1 MNIKMHRNNF
11 LRRVRIIAMLSAV
24 IFLAVALRA
33 QTEEPPVQGRFL
45 FIFET
50 SSGMKNRVDA
60 VQKALDTMFATS
72 LSGQLHANDSMAVWT
87 FAQDL
92 HPGDFPLQSW
102 NPDDAV
108 KTAAKIKD
116 FVGGQHYAKSAR
128 FAALQPL
135 LNQVVLDSKR
145 LTVVIFCS
153 GESNITGVPFD
164 IGINQ
169 AFQEKLDRQKTA
181 HQPFVIVLRSQL
193 GQYVNCTLGLP
204 PQPVIFSGFPPLPA
218 PPPPVAPNPSAN
230 IPPPAPTAIVP
241 SLIIV
246 GTKIEPG
253 SPPQMAT
260 TNPPPVTNQPP
271 VTSPPPA
278 VVPVP
283 PPVVPVVPVAPTNA
297 LVAPPVK
304 PAVTNLVA
312 QTVTQTNATRSTN
325 TPVLLAKVTDPSH
338 KNFLIAGAGLAVA
351 AIVLGIILRL
361 RLRRKDSSLITCSMN
376 ERR

>member
-11 LRRVRIIAMLSAV
+11 LRRARTIAVLSAV
-24 IFLAVALRA
+24 IFLAVASRA

-50 SSGMKNRVDA
+50 SSDMKNRVEA
-60 VQKALDTMFATS
+60 VQKALDIMLATS

-92 HPGDFPLQSW
+92 HPGDFPVQSW
-102 NPDDAV
+102 DPNDAV
-108 KTAAKIKD
+108 KMAAKIKD

-135 LNQVVLDSKR
+135 LNQVVLDSKQ

-153 GESNITGVPFD
+153 GESNIIGLPFD
-164 IGINQ
+164 NGINQ

-181 HQPFVIVLRSQL
+181 RQPFVIILRSQL
-193 GQYVNCTLGLP
+193 GQYLNCSLSLP
-204 PQPVIFSGFPPLPA
+204 PQPVAFSGFPPLPA
-218 PPPPVAPNPSAN
+218 PPSAAAPNT
-230 IPPPAPTAIVP
+230 PPPAPAAIVP

-260 TNPPPVTNQPP
+260 TIPPPVTNQPP

-283 PPVVPVVPVAPTNA
+283 PPVVPVAPTNA
-297 LVAPPVK
+297 PVATPVK

-325 TPVLLAKVTDPSH
+325 TPVLLAKVTDPGH
-338 KNFLIAGAGLAVA
+338 ENFLIAGAGLVVA
-351 AIVLGIILRL
+351 AIVLGIVLWL
-361 RLRRKDSSLITCSMN
+361 RLRRRDSSLITCSMN